1 MFFTQDDYKKIRE
14 WLIRNS
20 IRDTEFNEAVM
31 PFKGNETIAFVQDG
45 HNVKVYLKDFIK
57 KLNLLGVHDFI
68 NITEASGESHIN
80 LEDAIKL
87 VPYKARKSGQV
98 ITFLDTEGNWK
109 LYQFKGVRNQWN
121 VLDQWEDLF
130 LIVNS
135 ILPDEEDL
143 TKSPVDKNGNSYLSL
158 KDKEYKPEDFSGL
171 GRVILRKNIVEV
183 ENPIYGKVKKNYLY
197 QDMINKSNT
206 IYEIRYDFDLNGKE
220 ITIPEGCVLD
230 FQGGSFN
237 NGTIKGN
244 NCKVCNKN
252 NNIFI
257 NCSLY
262 DFDVYEWDIKWFGS
276 KEGEDIAD
284 IIQHWYDNV
293 YLNHIYTS
301 LIINGKYLISK
312 TINVKY
318 GIKIKSVGDSYPHA
332 SETNFFPKEQNLKI
346 GATLEVVPGITAF
359 NISDFTLSDPRWGKI
374 GQIQLENIRFI
385 STEYTSTLCDYKASG
400 NPDRKFYIKD
410 CLFKGFDKVLY
421 FEGATA
427 PVGSIASTFRIE
439 HSRFE
444 QNNYSIYAKMLNSS
458 LEDGTEIKPI
468 TFHAL
473 IISRCSFIGEKDD
486 NGNYIHFPKLY
497 LSALYGQSR
506 IEYCSFERADEK
518 SPIYCGLYWGNIVFE
533 GNYIEN
539 YRGKIHFAR
548 ESASDDNS
556 VVEINANYGNWSY
569 GTHNYFFDNVI
580 VNTLQKNLWDFNVRA
595 KYPIIHTKDLSF
607 NCGSMKWTYIDASED
622 DNTRKCC
629 ILDVPE
635 TFEIQKAHG
644 KTVTINGVFSMD
656 NLLCINSKRNI
667 YGTVLKGDDIAEF
680 KYKLIRDVFSSGTY
694 VLALYKSIGN
704 LKIDLCDGDTVI
716 KTIYTNR
723 SQGLHLF
730 YFASNSIN
738 NAIIKIKKLGL
749 LNMETYVSE
758 ITAFKVSTSIK
769 EYNTIGV
776 YNWLGVGNRCYGT
789 TSQKPTL
796 LLKKGFQ
803 YFDTTLNKPI
813 WWTGEKWVD
822 AAGANVDEVSE
833 STVIEDTE

>member
-1 MFFTQDDYKKIRE
+1 MAIQDKFNRPNVIYKITKDID
-14 WLIRNS
+14 L
-20 IRDTEFNEAVM
+20 
-31 PFKGNETIAFVQDG
+31 DG
-45 HNVKVYLKDFIK
+45 GTL
-57 KLNLLGVHDFI
+57 
-68 NITEASGESHIN
+68 
-80 LEDAIKL
+80 
-87 VPYKARKSGQV
+87 
-98 ITFLDTEGNWK
+98 
-109 LYQFKGVRNQWN
+109 
-121 VLDQWEDLF
+121 
-130 LIVNS
+130 
-135 ILPDEEDL
+135 
-143 TKSPVDKNGNSYLSL
+143 
-158 KDKEYKPEDFSGL
+158 
-171 GRVILRKNIVEV
+171 
-183 ENPIYGKVKKNYLY
+183 
-197 QDMINKSNT
+197 
-206 IYEIRYDFDLNGKE
+206 
-220 ITIPEGCVLD
+220 TIPEGCTLD

-237 NGTIKGN
+237 NGTINGN

-332 SETNFFPKEQNLKI
+332 NETGFFPKEKNLKI
-346 GATLEVVPGITAF
+346 GATLEVAPGITAF
-359 NISDFTLSDPRWGKI
+359 NISDFTLSNPSWGKI

-400 NPDRKFYIKD
+400 NPDKKFYIKD

-458 LEDGTEIKPI
+458 LEDGTEIIPI

-506 IEYCSFERADEK
+506 IEYSSFERADEE
-518 SPIYCGLYWGNIVFE
+518 SPIYCGLYWGNIVLE
-533 GNYIEN
+533 GNYFEN
-539 YRGKIHFAR
+539 YNGKIHFAR
-548 ESASDDNS
+548 ESVYESNS
-556 VVEINANYGNWSY
+556 VVEINANYGVWST
-569 GTHNYFFDNVI
+569 GKHNYYFDNVI
-580 VNTLQKNLWDFNVRA
+580 VNTLQKDLWDFNVRA
-595 KYPIIHTKDLSF
+595 KYPIIHAKDLSF
-607 NCGSMKWTYIDASED
+607 NYGSMKWTYISASED

-635 TFEIQKAHG
+635 TFEVQKVYG
-644 KTVTINGVFSMD
+644 NTVIINGVFSMD

-667 YGTVLKGDDIAEF
+667 YGTALNGEDIAEF
-680 KYKLIRDVFSSGTY
+680 NYNLTKDVFSSGAY

-730 YFASNSIN
+730 YFTSTAIN
-738 NAIIKIKKLGL
+738 NAIIKITKLGQ
-749 LNMETYVSE
+749 LNTETYVSE
-758 ITAFKVSTSIK
+758 ITAFKVSTASK
-769 EYNTIGV
+769 EYNTISS

-796 LLKKGFQ
+796 LLKKGYQ

-813 WWTGEKWVD
+813 WWTGSKWVD
-822 AAGANVDEVSE
+822 ATGAEV
-833 STVIEDTE
+833 